1 MARPTA
7 PFPSTIPRA
16 PIRSTWDSRSAG
28 LGTMPPGGPGRERK
42 VLAVRRPLARLG
54 RNFINGVWRVGSMA
68 RFFGLVIASS
78 GTSAQRFRLVMREVY
93 FSGVLSLIIIIVSG
107 LFVGMV
113 LGLQG
118 FQTLERYGAT
128 ESIGVLVA
136 LSLVRELGPVVAAL
150 LFASRAGSAITAEI
164 GLMKTTEQLTAMDMM
179 AVSPMARVIAP
190 RFWAGIISMPILS
203 LLFSAMGV
211 FGGYIVGVV
220 LIGVDNGAFWSQMQ
234 AAVDF
239 RYDVLNGLVKS
250 FVFGIAVT
258 VIATFEG
265 YDAPPTAEG
274 VSGAT
279 TRTVVT
285 SALVILALDLVLT
298 AFMLRPDQCNAA

>member
-1 MARPTA
+1 
-7 PFPSTIPRA
+7 
-16 PIRSTWDSRSAG
+16 
-28 LGTMPPGGPGRERK
+28 
-42 VLAVRRPLARLG
+42 VRRIGAGTIRAVSRG
-54 RNFINGVWRVGSMA
+54 GFA
-68 RFFGLVIASS
+68 TRFFLLVLRHSP
-78 GTSAQRFRLVMREVY
+78 SAFHRLQLTAREIY
-93 FSGVLSLIIIIVSG
+93 FAGVLSLVVIMVSG

-118 FQTLERYGAT
+118 YDALNKYGAGD
-128 ESIGVLVA
+128 SLGIFVG
-136 LSLVRELGPVVAAL
+136 LSLVRELGPVVAGL

-203 LLFSAMGV
+203 LLFSSMGV
-211 FGGYIVGVV
+211 FGGYIIGVV
-220 LIGVDNGAFWSQMQ
+220 MIGVDNGAFWGQMQ

-285 SALVILALDLVLT
+285 SALMILALDLVLT
-298 AFMLRPDQCNAA
+298 AFMLRAAN

>member
-1 MARPTA
+1 M
-7 PFPSTIPRA
+7 
-16 PIRSTWDSRSAG
+16 
-28 LGTMPPGGPGRERK
+28 LER
-42 VLAVRRPLARLG
+42 LRRPLIRLG
-54 RNFINGVWRVGSMA
+54 RNFIDGVWRVGVMA
-68 RFFGLVIASS
+68 RFFGQVLAAS
-78 GTSAQRFRLVMREVY
+78 GTSFQRFRLVMREVY
-93 FSGVLSLIIIIVSG
+93 FTGVLSLIIIIVSG

-118 FQTLERYGAT
+118 YQTLQRYGAT
-128 ESIGVLVA
+128 ESIGVLVS

-164 GLMKTTEQLTAMDMM
+164 GLMKATEQLTAMDMM

-190 RFWAGIISMPILS
+190 RFWAGVISMPILS

-211 FGGYIVGVV
+211 FGGYLIGVV
-220 LIGVDNGAFWSQMQ
+220 VIGVDNGAFWSQMQ

-250 FVFGIAVT
+250 FVFGIAVSA
-258 VIATFEG
+258 IATFEG
-265 YDAPPTAEG
+265 YDCPPTAEG
-274 VSGAT
+274 VSRAT

-285 SALVILALDLVLT
+285 SALVILALDLMLT
-298 AFMLRPDQCNAA
+298 AFMLRDDG